1 MELELEELVNNIFN
15 RQPQPSKSI
24 QLQFIENLSTREI
37 FEFLLSFFTEGAK
50 YKFGEDKTD
59 PNTKVDISKW
69 TTKELDLMKEYFAS
83 ISFKLNV
90 NIVNILNKNNK
101 KIKSYKD
108 NDINESTPLKN
119 LPFPIFIGNFVYII
133 SFDYL
138 FNHLKTEGIYLIED
152 THTSYHSDFQDRQD
166 GLTFMDYAKSLSDK
180 LNLWYQYNDYKIY
193 KKEVKEK
200 INMPYFTKNAFK
212 IIFYNSV
219 VVIQKKHIKIPRSQI
234 K

>member
-1 MELELEELVNNIFN
+1 MNNLLNFFNKNDKKDLNKWVHYFDIYEENF
-15 RQPQPSKSI
+15 S
-24 QLQFIENLSTREI
+24 
-37 FEFLLSFFTEGAK
+37 K
-50 YKFGEDKTD
+50 YK
-59 PNTKVDISKW
+59 
-69 TTKELDLMKEYFAS
+69 
-83 ISFKLNV
+83 
-90 NIVNILNKNNK
+90 NK
-101 KIKSYKD
+101 KITILEIGIFRGGSLRMWKDYFSSDSLIVGIDINPVCKKFEKD
-108 NDINESTPLKN
+108 NIKTYIGDQTDKNFLNSVIQDIGKPDIIIDDGGHTSNQQ
-119 LPFPIFIGNFVYII
+119 II